1 MTASEPVTT
10 LVGRYRLLDLVGE
23 GGMGVVW
30 RAHDRT
36 LGRDVAIKLL
46 RPLVASEPQ
55 QRRRFEREA
64 RTLAGLA
71 NEHIVR
77 VHDYV
82 DDGEQAF
89 LVMEYVDGRNLAD
102 TTFAHL
108 PLDVGEAAWYAA
120 PVAEALAYAHA
131 KGVVH
136 RDLTPANILVEHETG
151 RVVTTDFGLARV
163 ARSGSSLT
171 TVGMLVGTPEYWSPE
186 QALGRET
193 GTACDLYALGCILYL
208 LVGGRLP
215 FEGDD
220 RLAVGLRRAHEQ
232 APSLASLA
240 PDVSAVA
247 ADLIDSLL
255 SRDPD
260 GRPDAAATAASLSV
274 LAAAPERPAR
284 SIKREHE
291 APTAVTFGR
300 PTGHL
305 AYAWPTVSGASA
317 VAEASTLTPSLA
329 ASPPSA
335 GPPVR
340 LPSGGPRQRLLVLG
354 GVAAAGLLAA
364 AVAAWLDE
372 GPVRRV
378 PEVVSLRPSAARARI
393 LQSLPGATVSVR
405 WVYSTRVAPG
415 RVISQRP
422 AARTSVGRGSAVT
435 LRVSKGTPF
444 AEVPAVAVGAS
455 APAARETLA
464 RTGFS
469 ARLHYTPSWTVRKG
483 TVIEI
488 RPRAGVRLRR
498 PATVRIIVASGYPRE
513 VVPQVVNADLAS
525 AQSRLEATHLRY
537 QIVYRL
543 MPNGSVNEVVGQ
555 IPSAGAIVYRGSRIR
570 LTVARTYHWVNLF
583 RWSGMDRFQSDPFT
597 VPAHW
602 RIRYQLAATASLP
615 ALAQFFWLPDSEPYA
630 GHGFVASDTGTRSYV
645 VRDGA
650 GTYRLAVDPLAGT
663 SWSVEVD
670 AFE

>member
-1 MTASEPVTT
+1 
-10 LVGRYRLLDLVGE
+10 
-23 GGMGVVW
+23 MGVVW

-46 RPLVASEPQ
+46 RPLVASEAQ

-82 DDGEQAF
+82 DDGAQAF

-102 TTFAHL
+102 ATFARL

-131 KGVVH
+131 RGVVH

-163 ARSGSSLT
+163 ARSGGSLT

-193 GTACDLYALGCILYL
+193 GTASDLYALGCILYL

-232 APSLASLA
+232 APSLTTLA
-240 PDVSAVA
+240 PKVPAVA
-247 ADLIDSLL
+247 ADLVDSLL
-255 SRDPD
+255 SADPG

-274 LAAAPERPAR
+274 LAVAPQAPAR
-284 SIKREHE
+284 LGKRDRH
-291 APTAVTFGR
+291 APTAVTFVR
-300 PTGHL
+300 PTDHL
-305 AYAWPTVSGASA
+305 EDAWPTVTGSPAA
-317 VAEASTLTPSLA
+317 AAASTLTPSPPA
-329 ASPPSA
+329 PPPSN

-340 LPSGGPRQRLLVLG
+340 LPSGGPRRHLLVLG

-364 AVAAWLDE
+364 AVVAAWLHE

-378 PEVVSLRPSAARARI
+378 PEVVSLRPPAARAQI
-393 LQSLPGATVSVR
+393 LHSLPGATVSVR
-405 WVYSTRVAPG
+405 WVYSTRVALG
-415 RVISQRP
+415 RVIRQRP
-422 AARTSVGRGSAVT
+422 AARTSVGSGADVRLT
-435 LRVSKGTPF
+435 VSKGTPF
-444 AEVPAVAVGAS
+444 AEVPAVPVGAS
-455 APAARETLA
+455 APAAKQTLA

-469 ARLHYTPSWTVRKG
+469 ARVRYMPSWTVRKG
-483 TVIEI
+483 TVIDL
-488 RPRAGVRLRR
+488 RPRAGVRVRR
-498 PATVRIIVASGYPRE
+498 PATVRILVASGYPRE

-525 AQSRLEATHLRY
+525 AQSKLEAKHLRY

-543 MPNGSVNEVVGQ
+543 MPNEPVNQVVGQ

-570 LTVARTYHWVNLF
+570 VAVARTYRWVNLF
-583 RWSGMDRFQSDPFT
+583 RWSGTDRFQSDPFI
-597 VPAHW
+597 VPARW
-602 RIRYQLAATASLP
+602 RIRYRLASAVASLP
-615 ALAQFFWLPDSEPYA
+615 ALAQFFWSPDREPYA
-630 GHGFVASDTGTRSYV
+630 GHGFVASDTGVRSYV
-645 VRDGA
+645 VPDGA

>member
-46 RPLVASEPQ
+46 RPLVASEAQ

-82 DDGEQAF
+82 DDAAQSF

-102 TTFAHL
+102 TTFARL
-108 PLDVGEAAWYAA
+108 PLEVGEAAWYAA

-163 ARSGSSLT
+163 ARSGGSLS

-193 GTACDLYALGCILYL
+193 GTASDLYALGCILYL
-208 LVGGRLP
+208 LVAGRLP

-220 RLAVGLRRAHEQ
+220 RLAVGLRRAHES
-232 APSLASLA
+232 APSLTTLV

-255 SRDPD
+255 CTDPG
-260 GRPDAAATAASLSV
+260 GRPDAATTAGSLSM
-274 LAAAPERPAR
+274 LAVPPKWPAR
-284 SIKREHE
+284 SIEREHE
-291 APTAVTFGR
+291 PSTAAGCSR
-300 PTGHL
+300 PTRHL
-305 AYAWPTVSGASA
+305 EDAWPTVSGAFA
-317 VAEASTLTPSLA
+317 AAEASTLTPSPA
-329 ASPPSA
+329 APSPSSASSVRLSSA
-335 GPPVR
+335 GPR
-340 LPSGGPRQRLLVLG
+340 RRLLVLG
-354 GVAAAGLLAA
+354 GVVAFGMLTA
-364 AVAAWLDE
+364 AVSAWVHE
-372 GPVRRV
+372 GPVRTV
-378 PEVVSLRPSAARARI
+378 PEVVSLRPAAARAQI

-405 WVYSTRVAPG
+405 WVYSTRVSLG

-422 AARTSVGRGSAVT
+422 AAQTSVGSGADVRLT
-435 LRVSKGTPF
+435 VSKGTPF
-444 AEVPAVAVGAS
+444 AEVPAVPVGAS
-455 APAARETLA
+455 APAAKQTLA

-469 ARLHYTPSWTVRKG
+469 ARLRYTPSWTVRKG
-483 TVIEI
+483 AVIEL
-488 RPRAGVRLRR
+488 RPRAGARLRR
-498 PATVRIIVASGYPRE
+498 PATVQLLVASGYPRE

-525 AQSRLEATHLRY
+525 AQSKVDARHLRY

-543 MPNGSVNEVVGQ
+543 MPNEPVNHVVGQ

-570 LTVARTYHWVNLF
+570 LDGRAY
-583 RWSGMDRFQSDPFT
+583 
-597 VPAHW
+597 VP
-602 RIRYQLAATASLP
+602 LGEPLSL
-615 ALAQFFWLPDSEPYA
+615 
-630 GHGFVASDTGTRSYV
+630 
-645 VRDGA
+645 VRH
-650 GTYRLAVDPLAGT
+650 
-663 SWSVEVD
+663 E
-670 AFE
+670 